1 VCDDQKTPGGPA
13 PVERRVA
20 ALERAFEERN
30 LIPGGFI
37 EEFSRITEE
46 DWVPANGAKVI
57 ARAWTDAGFRRR
69 LLENGKA
76 AVAELGFTLPD
87 HHKHLVVPENTPSLQ
102 NVICCTLCSCT
113 AFTIIGLPPGW
124 YKDFEYRSTRVKNEF
139 VSGHV
144 RMPGYIRGKIGI
156 VVAESPPYP
165 FPDAAAHNLQV
176 QDEPTYDVRFK
187 TEDLWPQAAD
197 EATVHVAV
205 FQSYLEK
212 AP

>member
-1 VCDDQKTPGGPA
+1 MDGMHDLGGKEGFG
-13 PVERRVA
+13 PVRHAEGSAV
-20 ALERAFEERN
+20 F
-30 LIPGGFI
+30 
-37 EEFSRITEE
+37 
-46 DWVPANGAKVI
+46 
-57 ARAWTDAGFRRR
+57 
-69 LLENGKA
+69 KA
-76 AVAELGFTLPD
+76 AWEPRANALYSLAVRLGIFNMDEYRHAIERMEPRHYLAAGYY
-87 HHKHLVVPENTPSLQ
+87 ERSLTGFA
-102 NVICCTLCSCT
+102 TLCVEKGVVSREELESLAKGLFPLSRPGAEGRPN
-113 AFTIIGLPPGW
+113 AFPRETFKVG
-124 YKDFEYRSTRVKNEF
+124 DRVRVKNEF

-156 VVAESPPYP
+156 VVAESPPHP
-165 FPDAAAHNLQV
+165 FTDAAAHNLQV

>member
-1 VCDDQKTPGGPA
+1 MDGMHDLGGKEGFG
-13 PVERRVA
+13 PVRHAEGSAVFKVAWEPRANALYSLAVRLGIFNMDEYRHAIERMEPRHYLA
-20 ALERAFEERN
+20 AGYYERS
-30 LIPGGFI
+30 LTGF
-37 EEFSRITEE
+37 
-46 DWVPANGAKVI
+46 A
-57 ARAWTDAGFRRR
+57 
-69 LLENGKA
+69 
-76 AVAELGFTLPD
+76 
-87 HHKHLVVPENTPSLQ
+87 
-102 NVICCTLCSCT
+102 TLCVEKGVVSREELESLAKGLFPLSRPGAEGRPN
-113 AFTIIGLPPGW
+113 AFPRETFKVG
-124 YKDFEYRSTRVKNEF
+124 DRVRVKNEF

>member
-1 VCDDQKTPGGPA
+1 MDGMHDLGGKEGFG
-13 PVERRVA
+13 PVRHAESA
-20 ALERAFEERN
+20 AVF
-30 LIPGGFI
+30 
-37 EEFSRITEE
+37 
-46 DWVPANGAKVI
+46 
-57 ARAWTDAGFRRR
+57 
-69 LLENGKA
+69 KA
-76 AVAELGFTLPD
+76 AWEPRANALYSLAVRLGIFNMDEYRHAIERMEPRHYLAASYY
-87 HHKHLVVPENTPSLQ
+87 ERSLTGFA
-102 NVICCTLCSCT
+102 TLCVEKVVVSRDELESLVEGSFPLSRPSAEGRPN
-113 AFTIIGLPPGW
+113 AFPRQTFKIG
-124 YKDFEYRSTRVKNEF
+124 DRVRVKNEF

-156 VVAESPPYP
+156 VVAESPAYP
-165 FPDAAAHNLQV
+165 FPDAAAHNLQA

>member
-87 HHKHLVVPENTPSLQ
+87 HHKHLVVLENTPSLQ

-124 YKDFEYRSTRVKNEF
+124 
-139 VSGHV
+139 
-144 RMPGYIRGKIGI
+144 
-156 VVAESPPYP
+156 
-165 FPDAAAHNLQV
+165 
-176 QDEPTYDVRFK
+176 
-187 TEDLWPQAAD
+187 
-197 EATVHVAV
+197 
-205 FQSYLEK
+205 
-212 AP
+212 

>member
-1 VCDDQKTPGGPA
+1 VRHAEGTA
-13 PVERRVA
+13 V
-20 ALERAFEERN
+20 F
-30 LIPGGFI
+30 
-37 EEFSRITEE
+37 
-46 DWVPANGAKVI
+46 
-57 ARAWTDAGFRRR
+57 
-69 LLENGKA
+69 KA
-76 AVAELGFTLPD
+76 AWEPRANALYSLAVRLGIFNMDEYRHAIERMEPRHYLAAGYY
-87 HHKHLVVPENTPSLQ
+87 ERSLTGFA
-102 NVICCTLCSCT
+102 TLCVEKGVVSREELESLAKGLFPLSRPGAEGRPN
-113 AFTIIGLPPGW
+113 AFPRETFKVG
-124 YKDFEYRSTRVKNEF
+124 DRVRVKNEF

>member
-1 VCDDQKTPGGPA
+1 MDEYRHA
-13 PVERRVA
+13 IERMEPRHYLA
-20 ALERAFEERN
+20 AGYYERS
-30 LIPGGFI
+30 LTGF
-37 EEFSRITEE
+37 
-46 DWVPANGAKVI
+46 A
-57 ARAWTDAGFRRR
+57 
-69 LLENGKA
+69 
-76 AVAELGFTLPD
+76 
-87 HHKHLVVPENTPSLQ
+87 
-102 NVICCTLCSCT
+102 TLCVEKGVVSREELESLAKGLFPLSRPGAEGRPN
-113 AFTIIGLPPGW
+113 AFPRETFKVG
-124 YKDFEYRSTRVKNEF
+124 DRVRVKNEF

-156 VVAESPPYP
+156 VVAESPPHP
-165 FPDAAAHNLQV
+165 FTDAAAHNLQV